1 MIKTIIVEDEPKAA
15 ELLKEMLREIDPDIS
30 VLDLCGDLPA
40 AVRSIKKHSP
50 HLVFLDIEL
59 PVYNG
64 LQLLEFLNPEE
75 INFRIIFTT
84 ASNQHALRAFDM
96 SAVDYI
102 LKPLQFEKLKT
113 AIQKFNGAYDSAYN
127 YPYNAL
133 KDNFF
138 HTDVRK
144 IVAPVSNGFELIKL
158 DDILFIKAEG
168 SYANI
173 YRQNGGAL
181 LISHN
186 LKYFEAMLAGENHF
200 IRIHRSYLVNIH
212 FAKRISRGNG
222 VVLVMENNTELP
234 VTAEK
239 VDYILNY
246 FHFQKP

>member
-1 MIKTIIVEDEPKAA
+1 MIKTIIIEDEPKATA
-15 ELLKEMLREIDPDIS
+15 LLKEMLREIEPEIS
-30 VLDLCGDLPA
+30 VVDHCEDLQSA
-40 AVRSIKKHSP
+40 IRSIRKHDP
-50 HLVFLDIEL
+50 QLVFLDIEL

-113 AIQKFNGAYDSAYN
+113 AIQKFNASRSSDNN
-127 YPYNAL
+127 YPYTVL

-138 HTDVRK
+138 HTGSRK
-144 IVAPVSNGFELIKL
+144 IIAPVSDGFELIKL
-158 DDILFIKAEG
+158 EDILYIKAEG

-173 YRQNGGAL
+173 YRQDGGAL

-186 LKYFEAMLAGENHF
+186 LKYFENMLSGETQF

-212 FAKRISRGNG
+212 FAKRISRGDG
-222 VVLVMENNTELP
+222 VVLVLENNTELP
-234 VTAEK
+234 VTGDK
-239 VDYILNY
+239 VELILNY
-246 FHFQKP
+246 FKFQKL